1 MMKVNEITLYR
12 GNSAVIELNISVS
25 GEKYTLQ
32 DGDTVEFAV
41 KSSSDRNA
49 DKIISKILTDSD
61 YNENNSLQIE
71 ISPSDT
77 ISLQPFT
84 YCYDVGITFADG
96 SFYTVIPPSAF
107 RISATVTEVIT

>member
-1 MMKVNEITLYR
+1 MDVNEITLYR
-12 GNSAVIELNISVS
+12 GNSAAIELNISVS
-25 GEKYTLQ
+25 GEPYVLQ

-41 KSSSDRNA
+41 KFSADKNA
-49 DKIISKILTDSD
+49 DKIISKVLKNTDYD
-61 YNENNSLQIE
+61 ENEKLIIE
-71 ISPSDT
+71 IFPSDT
-77 ISLQPFT
+77 LTLQPFT

>member
-1 MMKVNEITLYR
+1 MNEIALYR

-49 DKIISKILTDSD
+49 DKIISKILTNSD

-71 ISPSDT
+71 ILPSDT
-77 ISLQPFT
+77 ISLQRFEH
-84 YCYDVGITFADG
+84 
-96 SFYTVIPPSAF
+96 SS
-107 RISATVTEVIT
+107 